1 MLDVPL
7 SNDYCFDNVF
17 CMNMSH
23 SRNQD
28 LISQSLFSQ
37 DLISQALF
45 SQDLIG
51 QDLISQALFSQDLI
65 SQDLISQD
73 LISQDLIDIFIV
85 LSLSVFSLICSTLF
99 VSNCVYK
106 KMVNEFVTIYNS
118 NTTLYE
124 YDPYFYKFLDDYDL
138 LEKHELSVDYLNS
151 LNTKYI
157 KETTP
162 LGLVIL
168 TYNNEYN
175 SFDYYCKKSTIVGFN
190 YLEVVSR
197 IYVVNFD
204 CKVIYSD
211 NYDNLIML
219 YNKQNGIINNDE
231 NKEKCYG
238 EGGCDGDGHGD
249 GDGDVNVFFTKK
261 VSSSKKVD
269 YYNFV
274 SNKYK
279 YKGTLDDFDKYIKT
293 NNLISIEHNSIEHN
307 SIEHNS
313 IEHNS
318 IEHNSIEHNSIE
330 HNSIEHNSIEHNSI
344 EHNSIE
350 DSDRIEDSDSTYF
363 FSLEKNSHLTELDEL
378 NISFKTFKSLSKV
391 KTL

>member
-7 SNDYCFDNVF
+7 NNDYCFDNVF
-17 CMNMSH
+17 FINMSQSH
-23 SRNQD
+23 NQD
-28 LISQSLFSQ
+28 FLSQ
-37 DLISQALF
+37 DFL
-45 SQDLIG
+45 SQDFL
-51 QDLISQALFSQDLI
+51 SQDF
-65 SQDLISQD
+65 
-73 LISQDLIDIFIV
+73 IDIFIV
-85 LSLSVFSLICSTLF
+85 LALSMFSLICSTLF

-106 KMVNEFVTIYNS
+106 KMVDEFVTIYNS
-118 NTTLYE
+118 NNTLYQ

-138 LEKHELSVDYLNS
+138 LEKQERSIDYLNS

-197 IYVVNFD
+197 IYVVKFD
-204 CKVIYSD
+204 CKVIYND

-219 YNKQNGIINNDE
+219 YNKKNGIINNDE
-231 NKEKCYG
+231 NNDENNAKCYG
-238 EGGCDGDGHGD
+238 KGENKGVCDDGD
-249 GDGDVNVFFTKK
+249 NVFFTKK
-261 VSSSKKVD
+261 NSSSKKVE

-279 YKGTLDDFDKYIKT
+279 YKGTLDDFDNYIKT
-293 NNLISIEHNSIEHN
+293 NNLISIEHTSL
-307 SIEHNS
+307 
-313 IEHNS
+313 
-318 IEHNSIEHNSIE
+318 
-330 HNSIEHNSIEHNSI
+330 
-344 EHNSIE
+344 E
-350 DSDRIEDSDSTYF
+350 DNNTSF
-363 FSLEKNSHLTELDEL
+363 FSLEKNSHVTECSQL

>member
-1 MLDVPL
+1 MLDLPL
-7 SNDYCFDNVF
+7 TNDYCFDNIF
-17 CMNMSH
+17 FMNMSLSH
-23 SRNQD
+23 
-28 LISQSLFSQ
+28 
-37 DLISQALF
+37 SQAIF
-45 SQDLIG
+45 CQDC
-51 QDLISQALFSQDLI
+51 
-65 SQDLISQD
+65 
-73 LISQDLIDIFIV
+73 IDIFIV
-85 LSLSVFSLICSTLF
+85 MTLSVFSLFCSTLF

-106 KMVNEFVTIYNS
+106 KMVDEFVTIYNS
-118 NTTLYE
+118 NNTLYA

-138 LEKHELSVDYLNS
+138 LEKQELSVDYLNS

-204 CKVIYSD
+204 CKVIYND
-211 NYDNLIML
+211 NYNNLIML

-238 EGGCDGDGHGD
+238 EDKGACDCDGED
-249 GDGDVNVFFTKK
+249 NVFFTKK

-269 YYNFV
+269 SYNFV

-279 YKGTLDDFDKYIKT
+279 YKGTLDDFDNYIKN
-293 NNLISIEHNSIEHN
+293 NNLISIEHTSL
-307 SIEHNS
+307 
-313 IEHNS
+313 
-318 IEHNSIEHNSIE
+318 
-330 HNSIEHNSIEHNSI
+330 
-344 EHNSIE
+344 E
-350 DSDRIEDSDSTYF
+350 DSSTSF
-363 FSLEKNSHLTELDEL
+363 FSLEKNCNVTECDEL
-378 NISFKTFKSLSKV
+378 NISFKAFKSLSKV

>member
-7 SNDYCFDNVF
+7 SNDYCFDNVLF
-17 CMNMSH
+17 MNMS
-23 SRNQD
+23 Q
-28 LISQSLFSQ
+28 SQSQSQDFFSQ
-37 DLISQALF
+37 DF
-45 SQDLIG
+45 
-51 QDLISQALFSQDLI
+51 
-65 SQDLISQD
+65 
-73 LISQDLIDIFIV
+73 IDIFIV
-85 LSLSVFSLICSTLF
+85 LGLSVFSLICSTLF

-106 KMVNEFVTIYNS
+106 KMVDEFVTIYNS
-118 NTTLYE
+118 NNTLYE

-138 LEKHELSVDYLNS
+138 LEKQELSADYLNS

-157 KETTP
+157 KENTP

-219 YNKQNGIINNDE
+219 YNKKNGILNNDE
-231 NKEKCYG
+231 NKAKCYG
-238 EGGCDGDGHGD
+238 EGENKGVGD
-249 GDGDVNVFFTKK
+249 GDDNVFFTKK

-269 YYNFV
+269 SYNFV

-279 YKGTLDDFDKYIKT
+279 YKGSLDDFDNYIKT
-293 NNLISIEHNSIEHN
+293 NNLISIECS
-307 SIEHNS
+307 
-313 IEHNS
+313 
-318 IEHNSIEHNSIE
+318 
-330 HNSIEHNSIEHNSI
+330 
-344 EHNSIE
+344 SIE
-350 DSDRIEDSDSTYF
+350 DNNTSF
-363 FSLEKNSHLTELDEL
+363 FSLEKNSIVTKLDEL
-378 NISFKTFKSLSKV
+378 NISFKAFKSLSKV

>member
-7 SNDYCFDNVF
+7 TNDYCFDNVF
-17 CMNMSH
+17 FINMSQSQSQSH
-23 SRNQD
+23 NQD
-28 LISQSLFSQ
+28 FFSQ
-37 DLISQALF
+37 DFL
-45 SQDLIG
+45 SQD
-51 QDLISQALFSQDLI
+51 F
-65 SQDLISQD
+65 
-73 LISQDLIDIFIV
+73 IDIFIV
-85 LSLSVFSLICSTLF
+85 LALSVFSLICSTLF

-106 KMVNEFVTIYNS
+106 KMVDEFVTIYNS
-118 NTTLYE
+118 NSTLYE

-138 LEKHELSVDYLNS
+138 LEKQELSIDYLNS

-157 KETTP
+157 KENTP

-219 YNKQNGIINNDE
+219 YNKKNGIINNDE
-231 NKEKCYG
+231 NKEKCYA
-238 EGGCDGDGHGD
+238 EGNGHGISQ
-249 GDGDVNVFFTKK
+249 GDDEDNVFFTKK

-279 YKGTLDDFDKYIKT
+279 YKGTLDDFDNYIKT
-293 NNLISIEHNSIEHN
+293 NNLISIEHTSI
-307 SIEHNS
+307 I
-313 IEHNS
+313 
-318 IEHNSIEHNSIE
+318 
-330 HNSIEHNSIEHNSI
+330 
-344 EHNSIE
+344 
-350 DSDRIEDSDSTYF
+350 DSTKDSTKDSNTSF
-363 FSLEKNSHLTELDEL
+363 FSLEKNSYIKECDEL

>member
-7 SNDYCFDNVF
+7 TNDYCFDNVF
-17 CMNMSH
+17 FMNMSH
-23 SRNQD
+23 SH
-28 LISQSLFSQ
+28 SHSQ
-37 DLISQALF
+37 DFL
-45 SQDLIG
+45 SQD
-51 QDLISQALFSQDLI
+51 F
-65 SQDLISQD
+65 
-73 LISQDLIDIFIV
+73 IDIFIV
-85 LSLSVFSLICSTLF
+85 LGLSVFSLICSTLF

-106 KMVNEFVTIYNS
+106 KMVDEFVTIYNS

-124 YDPYFYKFLDDYDL
+124 YDSYFYKFLDDYDL
-138 LEKHELSVDYLNS
+138 LEKQELSADYLNS

-211 NYDNLIML
+211 NYNNLIML
-219 YNKQNGIINNDE
+219 YNKQNGILNSDE
-231 NKEKCYG
+231 NKEKCHG
-238 EGGCDGDGHGD
+238 VDEGVCDGED
-249 GDGDVNVFFTKK
+249 NVFFTKK
-261 VSSSKKVD
+261 VSSSKKVEH
-269 YYNFV
+269 YNFV

-279 YKGTLDDFDKYIKT
+279 YKGTLDDFDNYIKN
-293 NNLISIEHNSIEHN
+293 NNLISIECS
-307 SIEHNS
+307 
-313 IEHNS
+313 
-318 IEHNSIEHNSIE
+318 
-330 HNSIEHNSIEHNSI
+330 
-344 EHNSIE
+344 SIE
-350 DSDRIEDSDSTYF
+350 DNNTSF
-363 FSLEKNSHLTELDEL
+363 FSLEKNSSVTELDEL
-378 NISFKTFKSLSKV
+378 NISFKAFKSLSKV

>member
-1 MLDVPL
+1 MLDVP
-7 SNDYCFDNVF
+7 SNNDYCFDNVF
-17 CMNMSH
+17 FMNMSYCY
-23 SRNQD
+23 SQD
-28 LISQSLFSQ
+28 FFSQ
-37 DLISQALF
+37 NIFCQDFF
-45 SQDLIG
+45 SHDFIN
-51 QDLISQALFSQDLI
+51 
-65 SQDLISQD
+65 
-73 LISQDLIDIFIV
+73 IFIV
-85 LSLSVFSLICSTLF
+85 MALSVFSLICSTLF

-106 KMVNEFVTIYNS
+106 KMVDEFVTIYNS

-124 YDPYFYKFLDDYDL
+124 YDPYFYKYLDDYDL
-138 LEKHELSVDYLNS
+138 LEKKELSVDYLNS

-162 LGLVIL
+162 CGLVIL

-219 YNKQNGIINNDE
+219 YNEKNGILNNDE
-231 NKEKCYG
+231 NKKKCYG
-238 EGGCDGDGHGD
+238 EGEN
-249 GDGDVNVFFTKK
+249 NVFFTKK

-269 YYNFV
+269 SYNFV

-279 YKGTLDDFDKYIKT
+279 YKGSLDDFDNYIKN
-293 NNLISIEHNSIEHN
+293 NNLISIECS
-307 SIEHNS
+307 
-313 IEHNS
+313 
-318 IEHNSIEHNSIE
+318 
-330 HNSIEHNSIEHNSI
+330 
-344 EHNSIE
+344 SIE
-350 DSDRIEDSDSTYF
+350 DNTTLF
-363 FSLEKNSHLTELDEL
+363 FSLEKNSNVTELDEL
-378 NISFKTFKSLSKV
+378 NISFKAFKSLSKV

>member
-7 SNDYCFDNVF
+7 NNDYCFDNVF
-17 CMNMSH
+17 FSNMS
-23 SRNQD
+23 Q
-28 LISQSLFSQ
+28 SQ
-37 DLISQALF
+37 DIL
-45 SQDLIG
+45 SQD
-51 QDLISQALFSQDLI
+51 F
-65 SQDLISQD
+65 
-73 LISQDLIDIFIV
+73 IDIFIV
-85 LSLSVFSLICSTLF
+85 LALSVFSLICSTLF

-106 KMVNEFVTIYNS
+106 KMVDEFVTIYNS

-138 LEKHELSVDYLNS
+138 LEKQELSVDYLNS

-204 CKVIYSD
+204 CRVIYSD
-211 NYDNLIML
+211 NYNNLIML

-231 NKEKCYG
+231 NKEKCYDEGNCNGNGLG
-238 EGGCDGDGHGD
+238 ED
-249 GDGDVNVFFTKK
+249 NVFFTKK
-261 VSSSKKVD
+261 VSSSKKMD
-269 YYNFV
+269 SYNFV

-279 YKGTLDDFDKYIKT
+279 YKGTLDDFDNYIKN
-293 NNLISIEHNSIEHN
+293 NNLISIECTSIKD
-307 SIEHNS
+307 
-313 IEHNS
+313 
-318 IEHNSIEHNSIE
+318 
-330 HNSIEHNSIEHNSI
+330 
-344 EHNSIE
+344 SIE
-350 DSDRIEDSDSTYF
+350 DNNTSF
-363 FSLEKNSHLTELDEL
+363 FSLEKNSIVTERDEL

>member
-7 SNDYCFDNVF
+7 NNDYCFDNVF
-17 CMNMSH
+17 FINMS
-23 SRNQD
+23 Q
-28 LISQSLFSQ
+28 SQ
-37 DLISQALF
+37 DFL
-45 SQDLIG
+45 SQDFL
-51 QDLISQALFSQDLI
+51 SQDFL
-65 SQDLISQD
+65 SQDFLSQD
-73 LISQDLIDIFIV
+73 FINIFIV
-85 LSLSVFSLICSTLF
+85 LALSMFSLICSTLF

-106 KMVNEFVTIYNS
+106 KMVDEFVTIYNS
-118 NTTLYE
+118 NNTLYQ

-138 LEKHELSVDYLNS
+138 LEKQELSIDYLNS

-162 LGLVIL
+162 LGIVIL

-204 CKVIYSD
+204 CKVIYND

-219 YNKQNGIINNDE
+219 YNKKNGIINNDE

-238 EGGCDGDGHGD
+238 EGDGQCGD
-249 GDGDVNVFFTKK
+249 NVFFTKK
-261 VSSSKKVD
+261 NSSSKKVE

-279 YKGTLDDFDKYIKT
+279 YKGTLDDFDNYIKT
-293 NNLISIEHNSIEHN
+293 NNLISIEHTSL
-307 SIEHNS
+307 
-313 IEHNS
+313 
-318 IEHNSIEHNSIE
+318 
-330 HNSIEHNSIEHNSI
+330 
-344 EHNSIE
+344 E
-350 DSDRIEDSDSTYF
+350 DSSTSF
-363 FSLEKNSHLTELDEL
+363 FSLEKNCNVTECSQL

>member
-17 CMNMSH
+17 FMNMSQSYSH
-23 SRNQD
+23 SHSQD
-28 LISQSLFSQ
+28 FFSQAIFCQDFFSQNIFCQDFFSQ
-37 DLISQALF
+37 DF
-45 SQDLIG
+45 
-51 QDLISQALFSQDLI
+51 
-65 SQDLISQD
+65 
-73 LISQDLIDIFIV
+73 IDIFIV
-85 LSLSVFSLICSTLF
+85 LALSVFSLICSTLF

-106 KMVNEFVTIYNS
+106 KMIDEFVTIYNS

-138 LEKHELSVDYLNS
+138 LEKQELSADYLNS
-151 LNTKYI
+151 LNNKYI
-157 KETTP
+157 KENTP

-219 YNKQNGIINNDE
+219 YNKKNGILNNDE
-231 NKEKCYG
+231 NKAKCYG
-238 EGGCDGDGHGD
+238 EGENKGVCDGDGD
-249 GDGDVNVFFTKK
+249 DNVFFTKK
-261 VSSSKKVD
+261 FSSSKKVD
-269 YYNFV
+269 SYNFV

-279 YKGTLDDFDKYIKT
+279 YKGSLDDFDNYIKT
-293 NNLISIEHNSIEHN
+293 NNLISIECS
-307 SIEHNS
+307 
-313 IEHNS
+313 
-318 IEHNSIEHNSIE
+318 
-330 HNSIEHNSIEHNSI
+330 
-344 EHNSIE
+344 SIE
-350 DSDRIEDSDSTYF
+350 DNTTSF
-363 FSLEKNSHLTELDEL
+363 FSLEKNSIVTECDEL
-378 NISFKTFKSLSKV
+378 NISFKAFKSLSKV

>member
-28 LISQSLFSQ
+28 LIG
-37 DLISQALF
+37 QA
-45 SQDLIG
+45 
-51 QDLISQALFSQDLI
+51 
-65 SQDLISQD
+65 

-162 LGLVIL
+162 FGLVIL

-219 YNKQNGIINNDE
+219 YNKKNGILNNDE
-231 NKEKCYG
+231 HKEKCYG
-238 EGGCDGDGHGD
+238 EGGRDGDGHGA
-249 GDGDVNVFFTKK
+249 GDDNVFFTKK

-269 YYNFV
+269 SYNFV

-279 YKGTLDDFDKYIKT
+279 YKGSLDDFDNYIKT
-293 NNLISIEHNSIEHN
+293 NNLISIECS
-307 SIEHNS
+307 
-313 IEHNS
+313 
-318 IEHNSIEHNSIE
+318 
-330 HNSIEHNSIEHNSI
+330 
-344 EHNSIE
+344 SIE
-350 DSDRIEDSDSTYF
+350 DNTTSF
-363 FSLEKNSHLTELDEL
+363 FSLEKNSIVTELDEL
-378 NISFKTFKSLSKV
+378 NIGFKAFKSLSKV

>member
-7 SNDYCFDNVF
+7 NNDYCFDNVF
-17 CMNMSH
+17 FINMS
-23 SRNQD
+23 Q
-28 LISQSLFSQ
+28 SQSQ
-37 DLISQALF
+37 DLL
-45 SQDLIG
+45 SQDI
-51 QDLISQALFSQDLI
+51 F
-65 SQDLISQD
+65 
-73 LISQDLIDIFIV
+73 SQDLIDIFIV
-85 LSLSVFSLICSTLF
+85 LALSVFSLICSTLF

-106 KMVNEFVTIYNS
+106 KMVDEFVTIYNS

-138 LEKHELSVDYLNS
+138 LEKQELSVDYLNS

-157 KETTP
+157 KENTP

-219 YNKQNGIINNDE
+219 YNKKNGIINNDE

-238 EGGCDGDGHGD
+238 EGNGQGVCDGDGD
-249 GDGDVNVFFTKK
+249 DNVFFTKK
-261 VSSSKKVD
+261 VSSSKKME

-279 YKGTLDDFDKYIKT
+279 YKGTLDDFDNYIKN
-293 NNLISIEHNSIEHN
+293 NNLISIECTSIKD
-307 SIEHNS
+307 
-313 IEHNS
+313 
-318 IEHNSIEHNSIE
+318 
-330 HNSIEHNSIEHNSI
+330 
-344 EHNSIE
+344 SIE
-350 DSDRIEDSDSTYF
+350 DNNTSF
-363 FSLEKNSHLTELDEL
+363 FSLEKNSIVTERDEL
-378 NISFKTFKSLSKV
+378 NISFKAFKSLSKV

>member
-7 SNDYCFDNVF
+7 TNDYCFDNVLF
-17 CMNMSH
+17 MNMS
-23 SRNQD
+23 Q
-28 LISQSLFSQ
+28 SQSHSQDFFSQ
-37 DLISQALF
+37 DF
-45 SQDLIG
+45 
-51 QDLISQALFSQDLI
+51 
-65 SQDLISQD
+65 
-73 LISQDLIDIFIV
+73 IDIFIV
-85 LSLSVFSLICSTLF
+85 LALSVFSLICSTLF

-106 KMVNEFVTIYNS
+106 KMVDEFVTIYNS

-138 LEKHELSVDYLNS
+138 LEKQELSVDYLNS

-204 CKVIYSD
+204 CKVIYND

-219 YNKQNGIINNDE
+219 YNKKNGILNNDE
-231 NKEKCYG
+231 NKAKCYG
-238 EGGCDGDGHGD
+238 EGEGENKGVCDGDSED
-249 GDGDVNVFFTKK
+249 NVFFTKK
-261 VSSSKKVD
+261 ISSSKKVD
-269 YYNFV
+269 SYNFV

-279 YKGTLDDFDKYIKT
+279 YKGSLDDFDNYIKT
-293 NNLISIEHNSIEHN
+293 NNLISIECS
-307 SIEHNS
+307 
-313 IEHNS
+313 
-318 IEHNSIEHNSIE
+318 
-330 HNSIEHNSIEHNSI
+330 
-344 EHNSIE
+344 SIE
-350 DSDRIEDSDSTYF
+350 DNTTSF
-363 FSLEKNSHLTELDEL
+363 FSLEKNSIVTECDEL
-378 NISFKTFKSLSKV
+378 NISFKAFKSLSKV

>member
-17 CMNMSH
+17 FMNMSH
-23 SRNQD
+23 SH
-28 LISQSLFSQ
+28 SQSQDFLSQ
-37 DLISQALF
+37 DF
-45 SQDLIG
+45 
-51 QDLISQALFSQDLI
+51 
-65 SQDLISQD
+65 
-73 LISQDLIDIFIV
+73 IDIFIV
-85 LSLSVFSLICSTLF
+85 MALSMFSLICSTLF

-106 KMVNEFVTIYNS
+106 KMVDEFVTIYNS

-124 YDPYFYKFLDDYDL
+124 YDSYFYKFLDDYDL
-138 LEKHELSVDYLNS
+138 LEKQELSVDYLNS

-211 NYDNLIML
+211 NYNNLIML
-219 YNKQNGIINNDE
+219 YNKQNGILNSDE
-231 NKEKCYG
+231 NKEKCHG
-238 EGGCDGDGHGD
+238 VNEGVCDGED
-249 GDGDVNVFFTKK
+249 NVFFTKK
-261 VSSSKKVD
+261 VSSSKKVEH
-269 YYNFV
+269 YNFV

-279 YKGTLDDFDKYIKT
+279 YKGTLDDFDNYIKN
-293 NNLISIEHNSIEHN
+293 NNLISIEHT
-307 SIEHNS
+307 
-313 IEHNS
+313 
-318 IEHNSIEHNSIE
+318 
-330 HNSIEHNSIEHNSI
+330 
-344 EHNSIE
+344 SIE
-350 DSDRIEDSDSTYF
+350 DNNTSF
-363 FSLEKNSHLTELDEL
+363 FSLEKNCSVTELDEL
-378 NISFKTFKSLSKV
+378 NISFKAFKSLSKV

>member
-7 SNDYCFDNVF
+7 TNDYCFDNVF
-17 CMNMSH
+17 FINMSQSH
-23 SRNQD
+23 NQD
-28 LISQSLFSQ
+28 FLSQDLFSQ
-37 DLISQALF
+37 DLF
-45 SQDLIG
+45 SQD
-51 QDLISQALFSQDLI
+51 F
-65 SQDLISQD
+65 
-73 LISQDLIDIFIV
+73 IDIFIV
-85 LSLSVFSLICSTLF
+85 MALSVFSLICSTLF

-106 KMVNEFVTIYNS
+106 KMVDEFVTIYNS

-138 LEKHELSVDYLNS
+138 LEKQELSVDYLNS

-211 NYDNLIML
+211 NYNNLIML

-231 NKEKCYG
+231 GKDK
-238 EGGCDGDGHGD
+238 GGCGDGQD
-249 GDGDVNVFFTKK
+249 NVFFTKK

-269 YYNFV
+269 SYNFV

-279 YKGTLDDFDKYIKT
+279 YKGTLDDFDNYIKN
-293 NNLISIEHNSIEHN
+293 NNLISIECS
-307 SIEHNS
+307 
-313 IEHNS
+313 
-318 IEHNSIEHNSIE
+318 
-330 HNSIEHNSIEHNSI
+330 
-344 EHNSIE
+344 SIE
-350 DSDRIEDSDSTYF
+350 DNIIDNNTSF
-363 FSLEKNSHLTELDEL
+363 FSLEKNSIVTECDEL

>member
-1 MLDVPL
+1 MLDVP
-7 SNDYCFDNVF
+7 SNNDYCFDNVF
-17 CMNMSH
+17 FMNMSYCY
-23 SRNQD
+23 
-28 LISQSLFSQ
+28 SQ
-37 DLISQALF
+37 DFFCQNIFCQDFF
-45 SQDLIG
+45 SHD
-51 QDLISQALFSQDLI
+51 F
-65 SQDLISQD
+65 
-73 LISQDLIDIFIV
+73 IDIFIV
-85 LSLSVFSLICSTLF
+85 MALSVFSLICLTLF

-106 KMVNEFVTIYNS
+106 KMVDEFVTIYNS

-124 YDPYFYKFLDDYDL
+124 YDPYFYKYLDDYDL
-138 LEKHELSVDYLNS
+138 LEKKELSVDYLNS

-162 LGLVIL
+162 CGLVIL

-219 YNKQNGIINNDE
+219 YNKKNGILNNDE

-238 EGGCDGDGHGD
+238 DGDGEN
-249 GDGDVNVFFTKK
+249 NVFFTKK
-261 VSSSKKVD
+261 ISSSKKVD
-269 YYNFV
+269 SYNFV

-279 YKGTLDDFDKYIKT
+279 YKGTLDDFDNYIKN
-293 NNLISIEHNSIEHN
+293 NNLISIECSSIKDN
-307 SIEHNS
+307 
-313 IEHNS
+313 
-318 IEHNSIEHNSIE
+318 
-330 HNSIEHNSIEHNSI
+330 
-344 EHNSIE
+344 
-350 DSDRIEDSDSTYF
+350 TTLF
-363 FSLEKNSHLTELDEL
+363 FSLEKNSNVTECDEL
-378 NISFKTFKSLSKV
+378 KISFKAFKSLSKV

>member
-7 SNDYCFDNVF
+7 TNDYCFDNIF
-17 CMNMSH
+17 FINMSQSH
-23 SRNQD
+23 NQD
-28 LISQSLFSQ
+28 FFSQ
-37 DLISQALF
+37 DF
-45 SQDLIG
+45 
-51 QDLISQALFSQDLI
+51 
-65 SQDLISQD
+65 
-73 LISQDLIDIFIV
+73 IDIFIV
-85 LSLSVFSLICSTLF
+85 MALSVFSLICSTLF

-138 LEKHELSVDYLNS
+138 LEKQELSVDYLNS

-211 NYDNLIML
+211 NYDNLTML
-219 YNKQNGIINNDE
+219 YNKKNGIINNDE
-231 NKEKCYG
+231 GKDK
-238 EGGCDGDGHGD
+238 GGCDGED
-249 GDGDVNVFFTKK
+249 NVFFTKK

-269 YYNFV
+269 SYNFV

-279 YKGTLDDFDKYIKT
+279 YKGTLDEFDNYIKT
-293 NNLISIEHNSIEHN
+293 NNLISIECS
-307 SIEHNS
+307 
-313 IEHNS
+313 
-318 IEHNSIEHNSIE
+318 
-330 HNSIEHNSIEHNSI
+330 
-344 EHNSIE
+344 SIE
-350 DSDRIEDSDSTYF
+350 DSNTSF
-363 FSLEKNSHLTELDEL
+363 FSLEKNSSVTECDEL
-378 NISFKTFKSLSKV
+378 NISFKAFKSLSKV